1 MEFARLIPRVLGGAP
16 PAFLLCGYRDATELI
31 ECERVESV

>member
-1 MEFARLIPRVLGGAP
+1 MEFARLIERVLDGAP
-16 PAFLLCGYRDATELI
+16 PAFLLCRYRNATELI